1 MITFLQRIWTA
12 FSGGLWHDLT
22 PKLLKSKTY
31 PQNRPT
37 STRRTLASRNA
48 KPSQQFTLPPL
59 LNQITT
65 YSRTKLPEQTLEATT
80 SSSSSS
86 SSFTIHVTNKENWR
100 MKCFRRKRNPQDSLK
115 GALRILTLFSGH
127 RNVVSLPPL
136 QSVEQPVSQ
145 TAYLLPA
152 CHCYLNAP
160 WH

>member
-37 STRRTLASRNA
+37 RTRRTLASRNA
-48 KPSQQFTLPPL
+48 KPRQASNSHSHH
-59 LNQITT
+59 LNQRTT
-65 YSRTKLPEQTLEATT
+65 YSPTKLPEQTLEATT
-80 SSSSSS
+80 SSS
-86 SSFTIHVTNKENWR
+86 FPIHVTNKENWR

-136 QSVEQPVSQ
+136 QSVSQ
-145 TAYLLPA
+145 TAYLLPT

>member
-37 STRRTLASRNA
+37 CTRRTLASRNA
-48 KPSQQFTLPPL
+48 KASQASNSHSHH
-59 LNQITT
+59 LNQRTT
-65 YSRTKLPEQTLEATT
+65 YSRTKLPEQTLESTT

-86 SSFTIHVTNKENWR
+86 STFTIHVTNKENWR

-136 QSVEQPVSQ
+136 QSVSQ